1 MCLAACERWLRD
13 NVNIFWSI
21 HGDRTSL
28 CPWKCAFRLGFLRGV
43 SLWCAAMER
52 KAIYRLA
59 RRALFVAL
67 TYAPFHGGRA
77 KLLISLRF
85 ANLALHPVFSA
96 ALPYVLVEVDRSA
109 ALARCG
115 DPPVSVERW
124 TTWSHRWPFPG
135 GRVAPV
141 EPEPR
146 LLAYPSVGQL
156 LEYMPWLACNRATE
170 GARSTSRTTPR
181 LGEWS

>member
-52 KAIYRLA
+52 KAIYRLT

-67 TYAPFHGGRA
+67 TYAPFH
-77 KLLISLRF
+77 LLISLRF

-115 DPPVSVERW
+115 DPPVFSGEMDDMVTQVDLSWE
-124 TTWSHRWPFPG
+124 
-135 GRVAPV
+135 RVAPV